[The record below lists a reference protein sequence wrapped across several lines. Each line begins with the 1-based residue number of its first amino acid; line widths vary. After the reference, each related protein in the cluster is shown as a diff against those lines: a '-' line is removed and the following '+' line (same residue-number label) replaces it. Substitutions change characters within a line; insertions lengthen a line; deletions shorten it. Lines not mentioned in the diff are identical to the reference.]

1 MDVKV
6 VSITMAV
13 NNYRYRLKKKK
24 LTIQIWLAELQKHSD
39 HFITSLSVQ
48 SLVSTLCCKYFSLLS
63 SKHTKT
69 PLHAT
74 LKNAF
79 MLAI

>member
-13 NNYRYRLKKKK
+13 NNYRYRLKK

-48 SLVSTLCCKYFSLLS
+48 SLVSTLCCKYFSFLS

-74 LKNAF
+74 LKDAF